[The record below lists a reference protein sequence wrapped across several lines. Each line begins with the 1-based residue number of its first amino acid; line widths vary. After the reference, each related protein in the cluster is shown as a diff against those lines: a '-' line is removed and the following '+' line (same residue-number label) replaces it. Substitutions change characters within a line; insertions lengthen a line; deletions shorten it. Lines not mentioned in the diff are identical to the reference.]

1 MFSRKRTYTHTGS
14 GIPLFFKLWFA
25 FCAMLALGIIAL
37 GIFTIYTVVSDPA
50 VIGRFVGEVQQG
62 YTTTVSPQQPQE
74 ISQ

>member
-25 FCAMLALGIIAL
+25 FCAILAMGFLAFAVFALYAVVTNPSAIGGFIAE
-37 GIFTIYTVVSDPA
+37 I
-50 VIGRFVGEVQQG
+50 QNG
-62 YTTTVSPQQPQE
+62 YTTTVNPEPE